1 MPSKPAKPKT
11 KAQDQEFST
20 KKSIIEYRSDK
31 DITTLFGALGET
43 EPSISDMTRIFAE
56 LLASGQM
63 DVGGKEK
70 LTTRQKEVLGIIAQS
85 QQRADEIIKL
95 IKQKG
100 SI

>member
-1 MPSKPAKPKT
+1 MPSKPAKANAKD
-11 KAQDQEFST
+11 KELST

-43 EPSISDMTRIFAE
+43 ERSISDMTRIFAE
-56 LLASGQM
+56 LPASGQM

-70 LTTRQKEVLGIIAQS
+70 LTTRQNEVLGIIAQS

-95 IKQKG
+95 IKQTG